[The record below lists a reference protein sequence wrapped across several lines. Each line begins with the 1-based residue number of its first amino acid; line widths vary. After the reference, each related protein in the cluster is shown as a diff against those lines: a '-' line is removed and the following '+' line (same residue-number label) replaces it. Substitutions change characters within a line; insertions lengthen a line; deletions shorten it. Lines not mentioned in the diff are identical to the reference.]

1 MHFFALDQL
10 QPITSGTAIDVIGS
24 SGVVVNPPQDVTSAQ
39 RGLLK
44 DHSTTTR
51 KKFSATA
58 FKELLTNFT
67 AAINRCGTAL

>member
-24 SGVVVNPPQDVTSAQ
+24 SGVVVNPPQAVTLTQ
-39 RGLLK
+39 WGLLK